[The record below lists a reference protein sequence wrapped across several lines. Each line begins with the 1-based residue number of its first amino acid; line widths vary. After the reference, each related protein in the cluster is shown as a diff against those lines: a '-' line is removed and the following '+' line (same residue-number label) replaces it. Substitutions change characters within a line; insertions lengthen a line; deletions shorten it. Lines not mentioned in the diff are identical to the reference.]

1 VDDEAIE
8 ICQLIV
14 TKSEKKKS
22 KKTRGTVS
30 HKMPSKGEKSQ
41 EKAWYILAKSIQGAF
56 VRLVDDL
63 QLISDWLQFFPR
75 LKIRYINKK

>member
-1 VDDEAIE
+1 MMTPLKFVN
-8 ICQLIV
+8 LIV
-14 TKSEKKKS
+14 TKNE
-22 KKTRGTVS
+22 KKTRGTAS

-41 EKAWYILAKSIQGAF
+41 EKPWYSLAKSIQGAF